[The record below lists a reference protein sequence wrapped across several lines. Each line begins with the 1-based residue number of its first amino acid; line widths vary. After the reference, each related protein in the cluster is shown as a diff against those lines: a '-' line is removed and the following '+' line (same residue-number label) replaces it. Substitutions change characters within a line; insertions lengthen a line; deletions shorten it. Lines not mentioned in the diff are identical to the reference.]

1 MLLLLA
7 VIFVGMAALILGMAL
22 GEAAPGATPIQES
35 RWLVA
40 GPIALAVAVLM
51 LGLYIPA
58 PLRDVLAR
66 AATALGGSAP

>member
-1 MLLLLA
+1 
-7 VIFVGMAALILGMAL
+7 
-22 GEAAPGATPIQES
+22 
-35 RWLVA
+35 LVA

-66 AATALGGSAP
+66 AATALGGSVP